1 MIFSFIDRIARFDP
15 RTRLIGAGRT
25 LIALAQLSIV
35 ALTPPAALLQP
46 VIGQGPGPMCDSI
59 RTLTIY
65 CVGGDAVSQEWR
77 RWIMIVLLCVI
88 ASGWR
93 PRWTAIPHAWICL
106 SLGMSISLPDGGDQ
120 VARIVGL
127 LLIPIALVDGRRW
140 HWSIPRRPLR
150 PFASGVASAFII
162 AIRIQV
168 AAIYLNSAIAKFG
181 TDAWVDGSAE
191 YYYVRS
197 LMFGASGWIGALMF
211 EITKVPLFVA
221 ALTWGAILIELAIA
235 VLILGRASWRRWAV
249 VADLALHGF
258 IVLTIGL
265 WSFAAI
271 MVGTVLIAAST
282 SASEFASQPAAGRL
296 LRFVQALR
304 FGSRSQPIVG
314 SPE

>member
-1 MIFSFIDRIARFDP
+1 MLSFIDRIARFDP
-15 RTRLIGAGRT
+15 RTRWIGGGRT
-25 LIALAQLSIV
+25 AIALAQLSII

-46 VIGQGPGPMCDSI
+46 VVGQGPGPLCDSLRAI
-59 RTLTIY
+59 TTY

-77 RWIMIVLLCVI
+77 RWIMVALLCVI

-106 SLGMSISLPDGGDQ
+106 SLGMSTSLPDGGDQ

-127 LLIPIALVDGRRW
+127 LLIPLALVDGRRW
-140 HWSIPRRPLR
+140 HWTTSSRPMR
-150 PFASGVASAFII
+150 PFALGIASAFII

-197 LMFGASGWIGALMF
+197 LMFGASGWVGAVLL
-211 EITKVPLFVA
+211 EVTKVPLFVA
-221 ALTWGAILIELAIA
+221 ALTWGAILIEFAIA
-235 VLILGRASWRRWAV
+235 VLILGRAKWRRWAV
-249 VADLALHGF
+249 FADLVLHGF

-271 MVGTVLIAAST
+271 MVGTVLIAASA
-282 SASEFASQPAAGRL
+282 SASEPASRAGAERRQ
-296 LRFVQALR
+296 RFVQSVRLGR
-304 FGSRSQPIVG
+304 RSRPVLESV
-314 SPE
+314 E